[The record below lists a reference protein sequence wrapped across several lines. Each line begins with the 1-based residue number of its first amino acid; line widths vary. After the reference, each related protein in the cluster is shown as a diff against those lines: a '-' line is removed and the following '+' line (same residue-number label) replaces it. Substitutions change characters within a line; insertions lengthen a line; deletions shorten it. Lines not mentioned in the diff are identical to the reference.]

1 MCVCLYVYRS
11 IFAIYI
17 HTFSI
22 EKALVGLMGLN
33 RESAFGSKDGKLTSV
48 GIETIRDGKDE
59 LPIALHCQ

>member
-1 MCVCLYVYRS
+1 
-11 IFAIYI
+11 
-17 HTFSI
+17 
-22 EKALVGLMGLN
+22 MGLN